1 MKSLVVVIVFLF
13 LMKVFTEKAFAATKK
28 KVQIVGIGVISI
40 NTDNYGNRRK
50 DALDSIFEWAEA
62 LNIDLV

>member
-1 MKSLVVVIVFLF
+1 MKSLVVVIVFHSLT
-13 LMKVFTEKAFAATKK
+13 KVFTEKEFDATKK

-50 DALDSIFEWAEA
+50 S
-62 LNIDLV
+62 NK

>member
-1 MKSLVVVIVFLF
+1 MKSIVVVIVFRS
-13 LMKVFTEKAFAATKK
+13 LMKVFTEKEFAATKK

-50 DALDSIFEWAEA
+50 A
-62 LNIDLV
+62 NK